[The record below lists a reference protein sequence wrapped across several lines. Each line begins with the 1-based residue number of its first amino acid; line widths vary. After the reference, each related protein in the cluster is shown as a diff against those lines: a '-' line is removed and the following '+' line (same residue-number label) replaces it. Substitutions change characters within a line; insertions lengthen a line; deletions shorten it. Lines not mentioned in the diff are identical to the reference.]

1 MACWWGRRITY
12 LSIATTRHADGELQL
27 VNIPAG
33 RRVKARRGI
42 SPGQRRRELERV
54 IPLIVL
60 GHVADGV
67 ARRRLGVEAV
77 AAAALE
83 VRRERLV
90 GVVDGSID
98 VDVQDAARVAAG
110 ALVPLVAVDGLTARL
125 HAAGRVPEGRLL
137 RRLARRRPRVRR

>member
-1 MACWWGRRITY
+1 MY
-12 LSIATTRHADGELQL
+12 LSIAAARYADGKLQL
-27 VNIPAG
+27 VDVAAG

-54 IPLIVL
+54 IPLVVL
-60 GHVADGV
+60 GDVADGV
-67 ARRRLGVEAV
+67 ARRGLRVEAV

-98 VDVQDAARVAAG
+98 VDVEDAARVPTG
-110 ALVPLVAVDGLTARL
+110 PLVPLVAVDGLTARL
-125 HAAGRVPEGRLL
+125 HAAGRVPEGRLK
-137 RRLARRRPRVRR
+137 RRLARRPARMCK